1 MKLQNISKKLLTGV
15 VFTAALVSCSEDKM
29 DEINKDHNHT
39 TAVPAKMILTDVMTS
54 TAFSVVS
61 GDFNLYGG
69 MYVEH
74 ETGSHNQFYY
84 AETRSSCTSASTF
97 NNSWG
102 GTYSTLKDALI
113 SVKVAEEE
121 QNFITKGIAELFV
134 AYNLAILTDMY
145 GDTPWKE
152 ACDYTVSMTPAIDKQ
167 EEIYKDI
174 MAYVDAAI
182 EDLQKSDLTSLSNQ
196 DLIYKGDASA
206 WLKTAYG
213 LKARYTMRLINRST
227 DKQADL
233 NKVLDYVS
241 KSFTSADDEA
251 AYAVYDAN
259 NINPFFGYFDSRAGF
274 ANSQSLT
281 DKLIERKD
289 PRLERVMLSPTTADK
304 KRVQVT
310 GSADK
315 NLVPAPNGTP
325 EQNMQKY
332 GVSAFVYS
340 NTAPTMLMSY
350 HELKFLQAEALCRL
364 NRTSDAEKALKEA
377 VAAGI
382 ANAERSVSSA
392 ITYMGSKMVVNSEK
406 MTEETANTYFDN
418 QVKPLFAVN
427 PLKET
432 MIQKY
437 LALWGASGEATETF
451 NDIRRMK
458 GLGENFVTLANT
470 KKFPLRMPYGNS
482 DVVSNPE
489 VKAAYGDGQYV
500 YSEPVWWAG
509 GTR

>member
-1 MKLQNISKKLLTGV
+1 
-15 VFTAALVSCSEDKM
+15 
-29 DEINKDHNHT
+29 
-39 TAVPAKMILTDVMTS
+39 
-54 TAFSVVS
+54 
-61 GDFNLYGG
+61 
-69 MYVEH
+69 
-74 ETGSHNQFYY
+74 
-84 AETRSSCTSASTF
+84 
-97 NNSWG
+97 
-102 GTYSTLKDALI
+102 
-113 SVKVAEEE
+113 
-121 QNFITKGIAELFV
+121 
-134 AYNLAILTDMY
+134 
-145 GDTPWKE
+145 
-152 ACDYTVSMTPAIDKQ
+152 
-167 EEIYKDI
+167 
-174 MAYVDAAI
+174 
-182 EDLQKSDLTSLSNQ
+182 
-196 DLIYKGDASA
+196 
-206 WLKTAYG
+206 
-213 LKARYTMRLINRST
+213 MRLINRST

-274 ANSQSLT
+274 DNSQSLT

-437 LALWGASGEATETF
+437 MALWGASGEATETF

>member
-1 MKLQNISKKLLTGV
+1 MSAVSL
-15 VFTAALVSCSEDKM
+15 ALAGCSEDVM
-29 DEINKDHNHT
+29 DRINQDTSHT
-39 TAVPAKMILTDVMTS
+39 NSVDGKFILADLITS
-54 TAFSVVS
+54 TAFSNVS
-61 GDFNLYGG
+61 GDFNTYSSS
-69 MYVEH
+69 YVEY
-74 ETGSHNQFYY
+74 EVGIENQLYN
-84 AETRSSCTSASTF
+84 AEIRLNEPSASSTF
-97 NNSWG
+97 ENTWG
-102 GTYSTLKDALI
+102 NVYTSLKNARVIIGQCQEGKRDEGNL
-113 SVKVAEEE
+113 V
-121 QNFITKGIAELFV
+121 TRGIAEV
-134 AYNLAILTDMY
+134 MEAYNGALLADIF
-145 GDTPWKE
+145 GDTPYSE
-152 ACDYTVSMTPAIDKQ
+152 ASLLDENGSPVNMNPKIDKQ
-167 EEIYKDI
+167 EEIYVSI
-174 MAYVDAAI
+174 MASLDKAI
-182 EDLQKSDLTSLSNQ
+182 EDLNQSD
-196 DLIYKGDASA
+196 
-206 WLKTAYG
+206 
-213 LKARYTMRLINRST
+213 RSPVGT
-227 DKQADL
+227 Y
-233 NKVLDYVS
+233 DYL
-241 KSFTSADDEA
+241 
-251 AYAVYDAN
+251 YDAN

-406 MTEETANTYFDN
+406 MTEETANTYFEN

>member
-102 GTYSTLKDALI
+102 GTYSTLKDALT
-113 SVKVAEEE
+113 SVKIAEEE

-406 MTEETANTYFDN
+406 MTEETANTYFEN

-458 GLGENFVTLANT
+458 GLGENFVILANT

>member
-1 MKLQNISKKLLTGV
+1 MSAVSL
-15 VFTAALVSCSEDKM
+15 ALAGCSEDVM
-29 DEINKDHNHT
+29 DRINQDTSHT
-39 TAVPAKMILTDVMTS
+39 NSVDGKFILADLITS
-54 TAFSVVS
+54 TAFSNVS
-61 GDFNLYGG
+61 GDFNTYSSS
-69 MYVEH
+69 YVEY
-74 ETGSHNQFYY
+74 EVGIENQLYN
-84 AETRSSCTSASTF
+84 AEIRLNEPSASSTF
-97 NNSWG
+97 ENTWG
-102 GTYSTLKDALI
+102 NVYTSLKNARVIIGQCQEGKRDEGNL
-113 SVKVAEEE
+113 V
-121 QNFITKGIAELFV
+121 TRGIAEV
-134 AYNLAILTDMY
+134 MEAYNGALLADIF
-145 GDTPWKE
+145 GDTPYSE
-152 ACDYTVSMTPAIDKQ
+152 ASLLDENGSPVNMNPKIDKQ
-167 EEIYKDI
+167 EEIYVSI
-174 MAYVDAAI
+174 MASLDKAI
-182 EDLQKSDLTSLSNQ
+182 EDLNQSD
-196 DLIYKGDASA
+196 
-206 WLKTAYG
+206 
-213 LKARYTMRLINRST
+213 RST

-304 KRVQVT
+304 KRIQVT

>member
-1 MKLQNISKKLLTGV
+1 MKNARVIIGQCQEGKRDEGN
-15 VFTAALVSCSEDKM
+15 LV
-29 DEINKDHNHT
+29 
-39 TAVPAKMILTDVMTS
+39 
-54 TAFSVVS
+54 
-61 GDFNLYGG
+61 
-69 MYVEH
+69 
-74 ETGSHNQFYY
+74 
-84 AETRSSCTSASTF
+84 TR
-97 NNSWG
+97 
-102 GTYSTLKDALI
+102 
-113 SVKVAEEE
+113 
-121 QNFITKGIAELFV
+121 GIAEV
-134 AYNLAILTDMY
+134 MEAYNGALLADIF
-145 GDTPWKE
+145 GDTPYSE
-152 ACDYTVSMTPAIDKQ
+152 ASLLDENGSPVNMNPKIDKQ
-167 EEIYKDI
+167 EEIYVSI
-174 MAYVDAAI
+174 MASLDKAI
-182 EDLQKSDLTSLSNQ
+182 EDLNQSD
-196 DLIYKGDASA
+196 
-206 WLKTAYG
+206 
-213 LKARYTMRLINRST
+213 RSPVGT
-227 DKQADL
+227 YDYLDKQADL

>member
-1 MKLQNISKKLLTGV
+1 MSMPEFSRASFAAATANWQNVSIRRA
-15 VFTAALVSCSEDKM
+15 VF
-29 DEINKDHNHT
+29 
-39 TAVPAKMILTDVMTS
+39 
-54 TAFSVVS
+54 
-61 GDFNLYGG
+61 
-69 MYVEH
+69 
-74 ETGSHNQFYY
+74 GS
-84 AETRSSCTSASTF
+84 
-97 NNSWG
+97 
-102 GTYSTLKDALI
+102 
-113 SVKVAEEE
+113 
-121 QNFITKGIAELFV
+121 
-134 AYNLAILTDMY
+134 
-145 GDTPWKE
+145 
-152 ACDYTVSMTPAIDKQ
+152 
-167 EEIYKDI
+167 IYCF
-174 MAYVDAAI
+174 
-182 EDLQKSDLTSLSNQ
+182 
-196 DLIYKGDASA
+196 G
-206 WLKTAYG
+206 
-213 LKARYTMRLINRST
+213 
-227 DKQADL
+227 
-233 NKVLDYVS
+233 S

-406 MTEETANTYFDN
+406 MTEETANTYFEN

>member
-406 MTEETANTYFDN
+406 MTEETANTYFEN

>member
-1 MKLQNISKKLLTGV
+1 MKRNNLIYTG
-15 VFTAALVSCSEDKM
+15 LVSCLLM
-29 DEINKDHNHT
+29 AT
-39 TAVPAKMILTDVMTS
+39 TACSDYLDINQNPEYPTEASSS
-54 TAFSVVS
+54 TLLPS
-61 GDFNLYGG
+61 GIAG
-69 MYVEH
+69 V
-74 ETGSHNQFYY
+74 
-84 AETRSSCTSASTF
+84 ASIV
-97 NNSWG
+97 G
-102 GTYSTLKDALI
+102 GTY
-113 SVKVAEEE
+113 
-121 QNFITKGIAELFV
+121 EL
-134 AYNLAILTDMY
+134 Y
-145 GDTPWKE
+145 G
-152 ACDYTVSMTPAIDKQ
+152 SMWSQQCTQ
-167 EEIYKDI
+167 GH
-174 MAYVDAAI
+174 
-182 EDLQKSDLTSLSNQ
+182 TSNQ
-196 DLIYKGDASA
+196 YNTLVNYTITNAS
-206 WLKTAYG
+206 
-213 LKARYTMRLINRST
+213 
-227 DKQADL
+227 
-233 NKVLDYVS
+233 
-241 KSFTSADDEA
+241 
-251 AYAVYDAN
+251 
-259 NINPFFGYFDSRAGF
+259 DSAGF